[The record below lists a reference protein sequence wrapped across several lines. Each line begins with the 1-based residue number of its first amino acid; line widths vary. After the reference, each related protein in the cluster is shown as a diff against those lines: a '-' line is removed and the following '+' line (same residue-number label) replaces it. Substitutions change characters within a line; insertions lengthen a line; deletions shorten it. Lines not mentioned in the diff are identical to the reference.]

1 MHRIAVLALLALLA
15 VPLAACSKGESGPMI
30 SQDELSAEIA
40 GGKKILLLDVRSAE
54 EFAGGHIPGAHNVP
68 HNEAGDWLRN
78 QDLSPDQDIVVYC
91 ESGSRSAVVQRVFV
105 NAGFTSVRHLEGDM
119 KAWRACEEC
128 AQE

>member
-1 MHRIAVLALLALLA
+1 MHRIAVLALLALLS

-54 EFAGGHIPGAHNVP
+54 EFASGHIPGARNLP
-68 HNEAGDWLRN
+68 HNEVGDWLRN
-78 QDLSPDQDIVVYC
+78 EDVSRDLAVVVYC
-91 ESGSRSAVVQRVFV
+91 ESGNRSVVVQQAFV
-105 NAGFTSVRHLEGDM
+105 NAGFSSVRHLEGDM